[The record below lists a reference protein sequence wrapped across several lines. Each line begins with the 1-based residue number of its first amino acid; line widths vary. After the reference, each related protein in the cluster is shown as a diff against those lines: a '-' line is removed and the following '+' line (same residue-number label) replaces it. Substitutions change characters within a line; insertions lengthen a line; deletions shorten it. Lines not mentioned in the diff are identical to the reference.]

1 MNNGLSAP
9 KKDTKPASKAD
20 AKSNQELSPPKKGH
34 RKSPSDPGNTGGS
47 SEERNKLGKGMLS
60 KTPTI
65 KEPRKEDPTGNLGR
79 KSPTPSNRSE
89 RITHDESRKPQGPA
103 PGLLK
108 PPVSAEER
116 RARTRS
122 LELPAGRQQAKKA
135 EDLSPPKEGHRRAPS
150 DPNPPKMQSSEQTKD
165 ATTKKTP
172 TDREPAK
179 EPARTRKTSLPD
191 SKSQHLAPN
200 VPRKPRVSNPD
211 SLKPPISA
219 EKRQTRP
226 RSMEVPTAVQQAKSN
241 KEVAKEPKST
251 PYTDLNQEVK
261 LPWGE
266 TFRLGYGID
275 ALTGDPTTR
284 CALAPFRMR
293 DSRRRI
299 KSTNTTINV
308 LHWDDLKQLADG
320 IELEAGVGTVNAASF
335 QLPVEMRAKLSSMLS
350 TSTSA
355 KTLLVQYKT
364 VGEFEVE
371 FLPRDIALKPELK
384 RLSAKDFRE
393 QYGDYYIAGCQY
405 GYSCRAI
412 IVCRMNQQVDSS
424 SFEAEAKA
432 HVENILRAGVKS
444 TDAKDHSNKCTM
456 LHVVIDTKGCSA
468 AMSSISDGNIQS
480 VAATLRSLAQ
490 VTKNAQGTPL
500 TAYLHHYSTLDNSIL
515 PRRLEGLN
523 YNLFTKAQRMRL
535 YYAQLQAFLLHPA
548 LRMFVSDRNKIDK
561 ALKAFEHSR
570 RKLIY
575 LSPADKKRVSEC
587 ESVYKDLQDLNERS
601 SLLNARYEFIRGV
614 KNMDTNIKYLPPTGT
629 SKLFRWV
636 CGKTGGRMQENVCG
650 FQCVSFGP
658 RYKAYEAEWT
668 SPMTSVSKGQILL
681 IKLGGSGGKQF
692 MEFNTVPLSALSLKS
707 LPGSA
712 KTRPA
717 GVFAVPVPGDKREKE
732 KERFSYQLVGDPVY
746 VLGWSLSCEWD
757 GKYVEDEPEI
767 KVQGENNCILS
778 DHVSIGLDTSR
789 AAQWTCRVTFVFQRS
804 FNFPDLSLQPGPAE
818 EQIKKAHNLLLAGTA
833 EQ

>member
-172 TDREPAK
+172 TDRGPAK

-191 SKSQHLAPN
+191 SKSQRLAPN

-211 SLKPPISA
+211 SLKPPVSA

-293 DSRRRI
+293 DSRRGI

-535 YYAQLQAFLLHPA
+535 YYAQLQAFLIHPA

-614 KNMDTNIKYLPPTGT
+614 KNMDTNIKYLPP
-629 SKLFRWV
+629 S
-636 CGKTGGRMQENVCG
+636 GR
-650 FQCVSFGP
+650 P
-658 RYKAYEAEWT
+658 RLCAWLVIIVR
-668 SPMTSVSKGQILL
+668 MG
-681 IKLGGSGGKQF
+681 
-692 MEFNTVPLSALSLKS
+692 
-707 LPGSA
+707 
-712 KTRPA
+712 
-717 GVFAVPVPGDKREKE
+717 RE
-732 KERFSYQLVGDPVY
+732 
-746 VLGWSLSCEWD
+746 
-757 GKYVEDEPEI
+757 
-767 KVQGENNCILS
+767 
-778 DHVSIGLDTSR
+778 
-789 AAQWTCRVTFVFQRS
+789 RS